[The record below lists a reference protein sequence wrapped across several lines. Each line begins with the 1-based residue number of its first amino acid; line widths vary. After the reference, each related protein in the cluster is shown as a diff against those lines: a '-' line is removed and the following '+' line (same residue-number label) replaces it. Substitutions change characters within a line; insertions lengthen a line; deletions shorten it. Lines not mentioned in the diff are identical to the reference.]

1 MTIAENENKT
11 LTNNDNVERISKI
24 WQVPVFD
31 VAFMSY
37 SEGYGQSLK

>member
-1 MTIAENENKT
+1 MNIAENEEKK

-31 VAFMSY
+31 VAFMYY
-37 SEGYGQSLK
+37 SDG